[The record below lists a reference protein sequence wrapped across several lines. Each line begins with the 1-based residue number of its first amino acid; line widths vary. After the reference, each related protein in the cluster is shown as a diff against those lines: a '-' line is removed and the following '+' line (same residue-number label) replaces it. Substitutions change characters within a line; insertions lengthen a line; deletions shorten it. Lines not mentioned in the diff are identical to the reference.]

1 VRKIALALAMTLLL
15 SCLGVA
21 ADTYQTAKVVK
32 WENSTYQQKKNKVGQ
47 WVVYSIQTD
56 PSTTYQVA
64 RKKETKPKMQP
75 GDVVQLEVKGNKA
88 TVINAQGHKEQYQI
102 VGQGVGAGQ

>member
-1 VRKIALALAMTLLL
+1 MALLL
-15 SCLGVA
+15 SGVA
-21 ADTYQTAKVVK
+21 VAANTYQTAKVVK

-56 PSTTYQVA
+56 PNTTYQVA

-75 GDVVQLEVKGNKA
+75 GDVVQFEVKGNKA
-88 TVINAQGHKEQYQI
+88 TVINAQGHKEDYQV
-102 VGQGVGAGQ
+102 VGQAQAPSPQ